1 MKGYVLYFFI
11 FLLSTGCNNIRNNDW
26 EPYDES
32 YEIKSNEN
40 HPIKRMQ
47 FKLIQSKFN
56 DKNNWL
62 SNINDYLINFSEDDY
77 QLLKPLIIEQNIPSI
92 QKNIL
97 SGKLTYEKLVLFYL
111 YRIKKIEFNKDLY
124 LNSIISLN
132 QNIILEAKEKDKN
145 KPTSIYSLYGIP
157 VLLKDNINFD
167 GLPTT
172 AGSFLLKD
180 NISKDSFVVKKLKE
194 SGAIVLG
201 KTNLSEWAYY
211 FCIGCP
217 LGYSA
222 IGGQTLNPYG
232 RKVFESGGSSSGSG
246 VAISA
251 NFSSVSL
258 GSETSGSILSPSS
271 LNSIVGLKPTIGLVS
286 RTGIVPISSTLDTSG
301 PMTKNVIDNAIVFNT
316 IMGYDSEDKYS
327 KEKIIIDYNKI
338 SSSSLEGKK
347 FGVFK
352 GLLDESLYSKAIE
365 DIENAGGIIIEF
377 NPPEID
383 FSGFRKILDVDM
395 KNELPEY
402 LSKYSKNNL
411 HVKNISDI
419 INFNSLDSLK
429 RSPYGQGIFE
439 GIVLDSTSNK
449 EFEVLKVR
457 LKSEGQRYF
466 NESIQKYSLDA
477 VLSINN
483 YHAAYAAAA
492 HYPCLTVP
500 MGYRDSGVPTNLT
513 FIGPSFSENNLYQLG
528 FAYEKLTNKRIPPF

>member
-124 LNSIISLN
+124 LNSIISIN

-157 VLLKDNINFD
+157 ILLKDNINFD

-172 AGSFLLKD
+172 AGSFLLKN
-180 NISKDSFVVKKLKE
+180 NIAEDSFVVKKLKE

-211 FCIGCP
+211 FCVGCP

-222 IGGQTLNPYG
+222 MGGQTLNPYG

-316 IMGYDSEDKYS
+316 IMSYDSEDKYS

-377 NPPEID
+377 DPPKID

-411 HVKNISDI
+411 FVKNISDI

-513 FIGPSFSENNLYQLG
+513 FIGPSFSENKLYQLG

>member
-111 YRIKKIEFNKDLY
+111 YRIKKVEFNKNLY
-124 LNSIISLN
+124 LNSIISIN
-132 QNIILEAKEKDKN
+132 QNIILEAKEKDKK
-145 KPTSIYSLYGIP
+145 KPESIYSLYGIP
-157 VLLKDNINFD
+157 ILLKDNINFD

-172 AGSFLLKD
+172 AGSFLLKN
-180 NISKDSFVVKKLKE
+180 NIAEDSFVVKKLKE
-194 SGAIVLG
+194 SGAIILG

-211 FCIGCP
+211 FCVGCP

-316 IMGYDSEDKYS
+316 IMSYDSEDKYS

-338 SSSSLEGKK
+338 SSSSLEGKN
-347 FGVFK
+347 
-352 GLLDESLYSKAIE
+352 L
-365 DIENAGGIIIEF
+365 EF
-377 NPPEID
+377 
-383 FSGFRKILDVDM
+383 
-395 KNELPEY
+395 
-402 LSKYSKNNL
+402 
-411 HVKNISDI
+411 
-419 INFNSLDSLK
+419 LK
-429 RSPYGQGIFE
+429 DY
-439 GIVLDSTSNK
+439 
-449 EFEVLKVR
+449 
-457 LKSEGQRYF
+457 
-466 NESIQKYSLDA
+466 
-477 VLSINN
+477 
-483 YHAAYAAAA
+483 
-492 HYPCLTVP
+492 
-500 MGYRDSGVPTNLT
+500 
-513 FIGPSFSENNLYQLG
+513 
-528 FAYEKLTNKRIPPF
+528 